1 MFISLS
7 TQMLGTNLPAP
18 HWKGFDSLDLL
29 VSCSIWKARNRSVCD
44 GVSCTLTTVASMVVV
59 EAIVWVA
66 NGSSN
71 LALLAGL
78 L

>member
-1 MFISLS
+1 
-7 TQMLGTNLPAP
+7 
-18 HWKGFDSLDLL
+18 
-29 VSCSIWKARNRSVCD
+29 VCD

-66 NGSSN
+66 NGSNN